1 MSEAKSHTP
10 IQRHIFICS
19 TPTKPKCHSGT
30 LGAECWDYLKKRLRE
45 LGHGDP
51 RNGIHRTKADCL
63 RVCEAGPTVVVYP
76 EETWY
81 HSMTVERLDRIIT
94 EHSIG
99 GKVVEEYV
107 ITHPFKSI
115 DAQWNAVD
123 YLPWPI
129 DRGLTAN

>member
-1 MSEAKSHTP
+1 MLGLPKKTP
-10 IQRHIFICS
+10 AR
-19 TPTKPKCHSGT
+19 
-30 LGAECWDYLKKRLRE
+30 
-45 LGHGDP
+45 
-51 RNGIHRTKADCL
+51 HRTKADCL

-81 HSMTVERLDRIIT
+81 HSMTVERLERIIT

-107 ITHPFKSI
+107 ITHPFKRI